1 MLSEGGP
8 EMTRRGAI
16 VSGCLLVGISGCS
29 SLPTSI
35 GNSNLPGAD
44 GFTAG
49 TVPAESDPLLL
60 VLPDEMQPDSAPT
73 ALAVELLETPSF
85 AELPSGFAG
94 LVAGQPSEVASAVG
108 KVAVLGSNTE
118 SGSAGVVW
126 AEWAED
132 ELLALLEQSGQ
143 DATEAETADGRTIYE
158 AGGQSAVVLGEH
170 VFAIGTDDLVR
181 SVVDVWHGDGDPVSD
196 AVLGPFERTA
206 RDSPIRFATTGLAFH
221 DSSTPPRRP
230 AYDPVT
236 NTSVSITSEDG
247 DATVDI
253 AYQVDSTDAAES
265 LADALRTDLGLETA
279 ADAIDPV
286 LPRGIRNDLTVDR
299 TSTVVSVRY
308 QHSAEAVAEYG
319 NDILTTLEAITGKQ

>member
-1 MLSEGGP
+1 MDGIKL
-8 EMTRRGAI
+8 TRREEV
-16 VSGCLLVGISGCS
+16 VSGCLLVGLGGCN
-29 SLPTSI
+29 SLPTSL
-35 GNSNLPGAD
+35 GNSPPPGAD
-44 GFTAG
+44 ELTAG
-49 TVPAESDPLLL
+49 TVPAETDPLLL
-60 VLPDEMQPDSAPT
+60 VFPDELEPDSAAT
-73 ALAVELLETPSF
+73 TIAAGLLESSPFT
-85 AELPSGFAG
+85 ELSAG
-94 LVAGQPSEVASAVG
+94 LADLVTGSSSETASAVG
-108 KVAVLGSNTE
+108 KVAVLGSNAG

-126 AEWAED
+126 AEWSDD
-132 ELLALLEQSGQ
+132 ELVALLEQSGQ
-143 DATEAETADGRTIYE
+143 DATEAETADGRTIHE

-196 AVLGPFERTA
+196 AVLGPFERTD
-206 RDSPIRFATTGLAFH
+206 RESPVRFATTGRAFH
-221 DSSTPPRRP
+221 DDPTPPRRA

-236 NTSVSITSEDG
+236 NTSISITSGDG

-265 LADALRTDLGLETA
+265 LADALRTDLGLETT

>member
-1 MLSEGGP
+1 M
-8 EMTRRGAI
+8 
-16 VSGCLLVGISGCS
+16 GI
-29 SLPTSI
+29 
-35 GNSNLPGAD
+35 
-44 GFTAG
+44 
-49 TVPAESDPLLL
+49 
-60 VLPDEMQPDSAPT
+60 
-73 ALAVELLETPSF
+73 LETPSF
-85 AELPSGFAG
+85 RELPAGFTD
-94 LVAGQPSEVASAVG
+94 LVTGSSPENASTIG
-108 KVAVLGSNTE
+108 KVAVLGSNAG

-126 AEWAED
+126 AEWSDD
-132 ELLALLEQSGQ
+132 ELVALLEQSGQ

-158 AGGQSAVVLGEH
+158 AGGRSAVVLGEH

-206 RDSPIRFATTGLAFH
+206 RDAPVRFATTGRAFH
-221 DSSTPPRRP
+221 DSSTPPQRA

-265 LADALRTDLGLETA
+265 LADALRTDLGLETT

-299 TSTVVSVRY
+299 TSTVVTVRY
-308 QHSAEAVAEYG
+308 RDTAETVAEYG
-319 NDILTTLEAITGKQ
+319 DDILTTLEAITGKQ